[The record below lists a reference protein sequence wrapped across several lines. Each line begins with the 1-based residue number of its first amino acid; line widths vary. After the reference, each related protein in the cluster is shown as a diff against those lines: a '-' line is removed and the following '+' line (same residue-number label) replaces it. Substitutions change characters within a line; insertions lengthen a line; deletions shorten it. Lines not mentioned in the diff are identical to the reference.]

1 MVVFQKMLTLLPNH
15 PPSGDKNAS
24 VLGFQDT
31 NTIRVPGPFAQR
43 SYIFFTVKG
52 PRRVVYV
59 ISFLGTKG
67 TQLTS
72 KRPSSMLSWSLTV
85 VLTLTTSR
93 VRHFQI
99 LLRFFEA
106 KSGARNWPWSDSPHP
121 NYFYPLQISFY
132 RQCCIKSTGTAWCFQ
147 FQASGR
153 AVPFA
158 SSSTSLLQIWS
169 SVAALNLSTA
179 RCMPRKAIA
188 KKSRQGIATK
198 SSSKSPASPNT
209 CIHTFNTRKCLGM
222 MYH

>member
-1 MVVFQKMLTLLPNH
+1 MVVFQKMLTFSEMLALPNH
-15 PPSGDKNAS
+15 PPSGYKNAS

-31 NTIRVPGPFAQR
+31 NTNPGTRSLCAKKLHPFHSQGSKKGGISDLVPWYKRNAAHKR
-43 SYIFFTVKG
+43 S
-52 PRRVVYV
+52 
-59 ISFLGTKG
+59 
-67 TQLTS
+67 
-72 KRPSSMLSWSLTV
+72 RPSSMLSWSLTV

-93 VRHFQI
+93 V
-99 LLRFFEA
+99 A
-106 KSGARNWPWSDSPHP
+106 ARNWPWRPWSDSPRPKH
-121 NYFYPLQISFY
+121 YFYPLQLSFY

-169 SVAALNLSTA
+169 SVAALSLSTA

-198 SSSKSPASPNT
+198 SSSKTQHLP
-209 CIHTFNTRKCLGM
+209 IHVYIQYLKMFRNDV
-222 MYH
+222 